1 MLKFHHRLLLL
12 LSTITIISFIGL
24 GVIIHH
30 TIYQILSTA
39 QVTELKHVSENF
51 FKLNKQNENNEIKNI
66 SANQNL
72 IVRISENGKVI
83 YQTGNQNKINDNID
97 NEANPSNIIYKR
109 ENGQVRYTFKTT
121 VNDKTIYIGG
131 MNTEILELQKSMWK
145 YLSLIGIIVLLAI
158 YLAVRSI
165 NRTYIR
171 PINEVTYAT
180 SLIADGYYH
189 VRVPESNVKETKALF
204 VTTNDLARRLQK
216 LNNKQ
221 KMQSN
226 RLKTTLENIPSSVL
240 MIDKH
245 GEIVVANHAYYEL
258 FRPNG
263 KVENKNY
270 TSYLDPKIQ
279 QLILESFKTEKPLHD
294 QIEILLN
301 NVHHKYFDL
310 SCVPIL
316 SKSKKK
322 LQGMVVVM
330 HDITNLKKLENLR
343 REFVANVSHE
353 LKTPITSIKGFA
365 ETLIE
370 DAKNDEESLDMFL
383 NIILKESNRIESLVM
398 DLLDLSHIEQQTEIE
413 TAFMNLS
420 ELAYTTID
428 NLQNQARYKNIKIVS
443 EIEKDVIIE
452 AQENK
457 IAQVITNLLSNA
469 INYSLENN
477 EVIVRVY
484 REGHEVNLEIQ
495 DFGIGIDK
503 SDQKHIFE
511 RFYRVD
517 KARSRD
523 SGGTGLGLS
532 ITKHIVEAHHGTI
545 NVESDI
551 GEGSLFKVSFLDEQ
565 E

>member
-1 MLKFHHRLLLL
+1 M
-12 LSTITIISFIGL
+12 
-24 GVIIHH
+24 
-30 TIYQILSTA
+30 
-39 QVTELKHVSENF
+39 
-51 FKLNKQNENNEIKNI
+51 
-66 SANQNL
+66 
-72 IVRISENGKVI
+72 I

-121 VNDKTIYIGG
+121 VNDKTIYISG

-158 YLAVRSI
+158 YLVIRSI

-180 SLIADGYYH
+180 SLIVMDTIMLEYLKAMLRRQKRYLSRLTILQDGYK
-189 VRVPESNVKETKALF
+189 SLII
-204 VTTNDLARRLQK
+204 
-216 LNNKQ
+216 NKNAI
-221 KMQSN
+221 KSI
-226 RLKTTLENIPSSVL
+226 KTTLENIPSSVL

-279 QLILESFKTEKPLHD
+279 QLILESFKTEKPLYD

-353 LKTPITSIKGFA
+353 LKTPITSIKGF
-365 ETLIE
+365 
-370 DAKNDEESLDMFL
+370 
-383 NIILKESNRIESLVM
+383 
-398 DLLDLSHIEQQTEIE
+398 
-413 TAFMNLS
+413 
-420 ELAYTTID
+420 
-428 NLQNQARYKNIKIVS
+428 
-443 EIEKDVIIE
+443 
-452 AQENK
+452 
-457 IAQVITNLLSNA
+457 
-469 INYSLENN
+469 
-477 EVIVRVY
+477 
-484 REGHEVNLEIQ
+484 
-495 DFGIGIDK
+495 
-503 SDQKHIFE
+503 
-511 RFYRVD
+511 
-517 KARSRD
+517 
-523 SGGTGLGLS
+523 
-532 ITKHIVEAHHGTI
+532 
-545 NVESDI
+545 
-551 GEGSLFKVSFLDEQ
+551 
-565 E
+565 